1 MADHNGEIETFQKVL
16 ADPRLSAMKAALEKD
31 HAITCLLLLSQD
43 LGRWGPAKKF
53 IKQNNSSISDGTFR
67 ARMIELRT
75 LGLARSIRLDPMK
88 KYYVKT
94 ELGEKV
100 AGLLYSFFEQLQHE
114 VDKQPVPV
122 PIPNQFQPY

>member
-1 MADHNGEIETFQKVL
+1 MMADHEIETFHKIL
-16 ADPRLSAMKAALEKD
+16 ADPRLNALKGALEKD
-31 HAITCLLLLSQD
+31 HAITCLFLLAED

-53 IKQNNSSISDGTFR
+53 VKQNNSSISDGTFR
-67 ARMIELRT
+67 ARMIELRS

-100 AGLLYSFFEQLQHE
+100 ANLLYHFFEALQHE

-122 PIPNQFQPY
+122 PIPNQPQPY

>member
-1 MADHNGEIETFQKVL
+1 MANTEIDTFKKVL
-16 ADPRLSAMKAALEKD
+16 ADPRLAAVKAALEKD
-31 HAITCLLLLSQD
+31 HAITCLFLLSED

-53 IKQNNSSISDGTFR
+53 VKQNNSSISDGTFR
-67 ARMIELRT
+67 ARMIELRS
-75 LGLARSIRLDPMK
+75 LGLASAVRLDPMK

-100 AGLLYSFFEQLQHE
+100 ATLLYNFFEQLQHE
-114 VDKQPVPV
+114 IDKQPVPV

>member
-1 MADHNGEIETFQKVL
+1 MADSEIDTFKKVL
-16 ADPRLSAMKAALEKD
+16 SDPRLAALKAALEKD
-31 HAITCLLLLSQD
+31 HAITCLFLLSTD

-53 IKQNNSSISDGTFR
+53 VKLNNSSISDGTFR
-67 ARMIELRT
+67 ARMMELRS

-100 AGLLYSFFEQLQHE
+100 AQLLYHFFEQMQHE
-114 VDKQPVPV
+114 VEKQPVPV
-122 PIPNQFQPY
+122 PIPNQPQPY